1 MKTASFVLFFL
12 IVVFSCNSIKVTSI
26 QKKSSVSIIAK
37 WKLIELN
44 AKKIDKETYYV
55 QFRSDQNYSAYAGC
69 NNLGGDFKL
78 NGNQIIFGIGI
89 STEMYCTNE
98 NSDRELAGV
107 LSGEKTYEINKFDLL
122 IKNYE
127 NIVIAKFVLTK

>member
-1 MKTASFVLFFL
+1 
-12 IVVFSCNSIKVTSI
+12 
-26 QKKSSVSIIAK
+26 
-37 WKLIELN
+37 LIELN